1 MMNGGAVLS
10 VAPALA
16 LRPVKLKEE
25 STGYYHRDYDPDG
38 FSANELQNRHVV
50 PDGPLRRSGFR
61 RRVKQILKRR

>member
-50 PDGPLRRSGFR
+50 PDGPLRDQDFGEE
-61 RRVKQILKRR
+61 